1 MDRVLSRLSRDL
13 GDPCVSGPRRTA
25 FYRHGEAARELGHDK
40 DAPPGAPLWER
51 QPMLS
56 PGSIRNSPTETSR
69 SAMPS
74 QPAQTAKLLT
84 FCICIETIE
93 LFHKIL
99 KSECR
104 AEETKL
110 RAAERLV
117 NLLSI
122 YCTLSWRTFWM
133 TMLNRVVPNVPPHLA
148 LTGLEIDLL
157 DELVTDKDPVALRRR
172 TLVLLLNQD
181 RPHGWLS
188 RPWP

>member
-1 MDRVLSRLSRDL
+1 
-13 GDPCVSGPRRTA
+13 
-25 FYRHGEAARELGHDK
+25 
-40 DAPPGAPLWER
+40 
-51 QPMLS
+51 
-56 PGSIRNSPTETSR
+56 
-69 SAMPS
+69 MPS

-84 FCICIETIE
+84 FGICIETIE

-133 TMLNRVVPNVPPHLA
+133 TMLNRVVPNVPLHLA

-181 RPHGWLS
+181 RPHGRLS